1 MPRRLLAV
9 VPFVGLVTIPACS
22 KDPIEGPK
30 AEVKPHGLK
39 LDMPAVPPFD
49 LPPASSDG
57 SHSVK
62 EMRVKGKKFLDQTV
76 TIKGYITWAYDC
88 AAALRTENMSD
99 KDVQKI
105 IDEDPTKC
113 ERPKFYIGD
122 ATDTPPEKSVWVVDV
137 PRPPNKLEIERLPKE
152 EIKAWLP
159 VPPYKV
165 GDEVIVTG
173 DWRLASPHSERN
185 SDGLLVHKSLKNV
198 TQNWETPPLTPEQQ
212 MRYGGGPVM
221 SGSGTPPAGSPTTPP
236 PGGTPGNPTGPQT
249 KEAPKH

>member
-1 MPRRLLAV
+1 MLAV
-9 VPFVGLVTIPACS
+9 VPFFGLVGAAACS

-39 LDMPAVPPFD
+39 LDLPAVPPFD
-49 LPPASSDG
+49 LPPASPDG

-76 TIKGYITWAYDC
+76 TIKGYVTWAYDC
-88 AAALRTENMSD
+88 IAALRTESMSD

-113 ERPKFYIGD
+113 ERPKFYLGD
-122 ATDTPPEKSVWVVDV
+122 TADTPPEKSIWVVDV

-152 EIKAWLP
+152 EIKGWP
-159 VPPYKV
+159 SVPPYKV
-165 GDEVIVTG
+165 GDEMVITG

-185 SDGLLVHKSLKNV
+185 SDGLLVYKTLKNV

-212 MRYGGGPVM
+212 QRMGMTGGGP
-221 SGSGTPPAGSPTTPP
+221 TPGGPAPA
-236 PGGTPGNPTGPQT
+236 GTPGNPGGPQT